1 MRIHM
6 WIYSDGSELV
16 PTTDDKNN
24 LILPILIAEVM
35 KERISIRSRNLEAK
49 LGNSSNHQVSW

>member
-1 MRIHM
+1 M